1 MCSAA
6 EMGTYFQDELP
17 LISEHPPDFEEKIL
31 TPYGNVKVTIYGNR
45 QSSPI
50 VTFHDMALD
59 SETNF
64 QNFFQYATAGEFLS
78 NFCIYNINAPGQEI
92 DAALLPD
99 HYIYPTMDGLVQI
112 VDNCVE
118 QFKIREFIGLGVGV
132 GANVLLRYALQNQS
146 KVDALILVNCVAA
159 SAGWVEWFYQQVNV
173 RSLRTRGMT
182 NFSVDYLLWHH
193 FGNHV
198 TLNPPDTVRR
208 YRAYLQHLPNPK
220 NLAAFIEAYLNR
232 TPINISRDG
241 TMGPKLKVPVL
252 QIVGADSA
260 FVGESVELNAR
271 LNPADSEWLKAS
283 DICTNICYYYIDSIY
298 PQLILSGSGGLVLDD
313 KPESVAQA
321 IILFLQGRGF
331 VPTTNVQDMVR
342 KISVQSTFY
351 GCDEA
356 VTILENV
363 NETN

>member
-6 EMGTYFQDELP
+6 EMGAYFQDELP
-17 LISEHPPDFEEKIL
+17 LISDHRPDFEEKVS

-45 QSSPI
+45 QSNPI

-78 NFCIYNINAPGQEI
+78 NFCIYNINAPGQEM
-92 DAALLPD
+92 DAAPLPD
-99 HYIYPTMDGLVQI
+99 HYVYPTMDGLVQI

-132 GANVLLRYALQNQS
+132 GANVMLRYALQNQS
-146 KVDALILVNCVAA
+146 KMDALILINCVAT
-159 SAGWVEWFYQQVNV
+159 SAGWIEWFYQQINI

-220 NLAAFIEAYLNR
+220 NLSAFIEAYLNR
-232 TPINISRDG
+232 TPISISRDG
-241 TMGPKLKVPVL
+241 TMGPKLNVPVL
-252 QIVGADSA
+252 QIVGGDSA
-260 FVGESVELNAR
+260 FVKDSVELNAR
-271 LNPADSEWLKAS
+271 LNPADSEWLK
-283 DICTNICYYYIDSIY
+283 
-298 PQLILSGSGGLVLDD
+298 LSGSGGLVLDD
-313 KPESVAQA
+313 KPEGVAQA

-331 VPTTNVQDMVR
+331 VPTTNVQDMIR
-342 KISVQSTFY
+342 KISVQSTFD
-351 GCDEA
+351 GGEEA
-356 VTILENV
+356 MTVLENV
-363 NETN
+363 NEIN